1 MNDIEK
7 LIERAKTGETDA
19 LKMLYEKYA
28 PKMRGICIS
37 ITKEDKETVDDLVQ
51 ESFILAYYSLDKLN
65 ESSKFG
71 EWLSTIT
78 RNVSLRHLKRRRR
91 FLSLS
96 KLKEEELD
104 VAETASAESLLSQ
117 EEIMQLVDNLP
128 AGYSKVFRM
137 SVIEGYSHKEIAAK
151 LGIEP
156 HSSSS
161 QLARAKALLREMINK
176 RSLTILSL
184 ILVSIPL
191 FKHLLWHRETEEFK
205 YPAATSRE
213 SLSMPQKKLM
223 ETRSRVTYTVPE
235 KSATTSAKS
244 SLPPHGLSQDSTVD
258 IGRQQASDTT
268 KSVALT
274 VPDSTYSYPDTAR
287 VLATIADDRL
297 MAETTRS
304 RSNGWQLLA
313 SGSLGSAL
321 AQTAYKLMKGSNSG
335 LPDIDAPIGPTTF
348 STWEDYYAYLQ
359 TKKLSGQTAD
369 TLALMTI
376 AKHNSGKI
384 AERESHDRPVTWG
397 FSLMKD
403 LGGRWSLETGLQ
415 YSLLKSQFT
424 LGEDSYYIRKTQ
436 KVHYLGL
443 PLRASYKWVD
453 RKFWTIYS
461 SAGLLMNIPLYGK
474 ANEQYVTGTTVPYK
488 DNWHFTPPF
497 QWSVGAGIGLQLRFL
512 PHWSLYMEPT
522 VNWFIPNGSSVHT
535 IWTEHPF
542 SVTMPFGLRFNW

>member
-137 SVIEGYSHKEIAAK
+137 LVIEGYSHKEIAAK

-274 VPDSTYSYPDTAR
+274 EPDSTYSYPDTAR

-348 STWEDYYAYLQ
+348 STREDYYAYLQ

-542 SVTMPFGLRFNW
+542 SLTMPFGLRFNW